1 MKANVLK
8 FMWKSADFSMSIK
21 ISNPYFQKK
30 VVGLGS
36 CTV

>member
-8 FMWKSADFSMSIK
+8 FMWKSADFSMSRK
-21 ISNPYFQKK
+21 ITNPYFQEE

-36 CTV
+36 